1 MNEYELQEA
10 RGSRIDM
17 ESHAAGEDTK
27 KQSPLRVI
35 EVDFV
40 FSLTAR
46 QGLSL
51 RAVFLSEHV

>member
-40 FSLTAR
+40 FSLKSGA
-46 QGLSL
+46 G
-51 RAVFLSEHV
+51 APDF